1 MSVEWIA
8 ELVERSVRAGL
19 LPLLVTVGL
28 GAGLL
33 APSAAIAGNTVYA
46 TDWAEGTVATFTI
59 GAGGVVTQQGTPVD
73 TGTSTASRP
82 SAVALSPSG
91 QTLYVANEG
100 LGTISTFAIGPG
112 GALSLQGSVATDPS
126 TSGSEP
132 YGVAASPSGQNVYVA
147 NYGSGTVAT
156 FSVGSG
162 GALSLEGTPVTSG
175 AGTSSGP
182 GWLAISPSGQNLYV
196 TNYNEGTVSTF
207 AIGAGGALT
216 QQGTPVASGS
226 TATSAYPERLAISPN
241 GQNLYVT
248 NEGQGTVSA
257 FTVGAGGAL
266 TPQGSPVS
274 SGTGA
279 GSQPEG
285 VAISPE
291 GQDLYVTNEGQG
303 TVSTFAIGAGGTL
316 TQQGT
321 PTTSGSSSTSQPFGV
336 TVSPGGQ
343 YLYVANFAPG
353 TVSTFSIGAGGVLTP
368 QGIPVTSGSST
379 SSEPYE
385 LVVSPDQGPTATYSA
400 TAAPAGS
407 ASQFNAQA
415 STGGSAPIETYL
427 WLFGDGGFGSGPLIS
442 HIFATPG
449 AHTVIL
455 TLIDSDSCSD
465 FGPFTGHTA
474 YCAPDTAATI
484 SQTVNVPVLATASHY
499 SLSGVAEREPK
510 LAFTVTAGQSIAP
523 LHSVEVTLPIG
534 LTFSRVRKNIAD
546 GITVRGANGRGVK
559 FAAKV
564 RRRVLTLT
572 LRAATRQAQV
582 TIMTPELS
590 VSESLADKVRSSRHG
605 RARRDVRLTVPLEV
619 KDTHDQSAALSPKL
633 RVN

>member
-241 GQNLYVT
+241 GQN
-248 NEGQGTVSA
+248 
-257 FTVGAGGAL
+257 
-266 TPQGSPVS
+266 
-274 SGTGA
+274 
-279 GSQPEG
+279 
-285 VAISPE
+285 
-291 GQDLYVTNEGQG
+291 LYVTNEGQG